1 MRSAYKWVWRP
12 RLGGGQHW
20 PVNSEILRVERAPN
34 RMNTTL
40 SFRRLTAGL
49 SCMLALT
56 LSPLLAD
63 DATKASTS
71 DWVPLKLKLPAAVD
85 AGTPK
90 NIPPGSTVDL
100 NAKPQPPPLVP
111 KDAVNVAPGK
121 KITSSDK
128 NATAGDLAKLT
139 DGDKE
144 AEESSIVLLHRGLQW
159 VQFDLSSL
167 HEVYAIAV
175 WHAFDTHKIYRSVI
189 VQVADDADFT
199 ENVRTLFNNDRENSS
214 GLGIGADRQYVESN
228 QGKIIDT
235 KGARARYVRLY
246 SNGNSDSKM
255 NEYTEVEIYGRPAK

>member
-1 MRSAYKWVWRP
+1 MNNECS
-12 RLGGGQHW
+12 
-20 PVNSEILRVERAPN
+20 RVERGPKQMKNTLPFLPLAAGMACALAFVLAPA
-34 RMNTTL
+34 
-40 SFRRLTAGL
+40 S
-49 SCMLALT
+49 
-56 LSPLLAD
+56 LLAD
-63 DATKASTS
+63 DAKNAGTN

-90 NIPPGSTVDL
+90 NLPPGSTVEL
-100 NAKPQPPPLVP
+100 NAKPQPPPLLP
-111 KDAVNVAPGK
+111 RDAVNVAPGK

-144 AEESSIVLLHRGLQW
+144 AEESGIVLLHKGLQW
-159 VQFDLSSL
+159 VQFDLAAPQ
-167 HEVYAIAV
+167 EIYAIVV

-228 QGKIIDT
+228 QGKIIEA
-235 KGARARYVRLY
+235 KGTRARYVRLY

-255 NEYTEVEIYGRPAK
+255 NEYTEVEIYGRPVK